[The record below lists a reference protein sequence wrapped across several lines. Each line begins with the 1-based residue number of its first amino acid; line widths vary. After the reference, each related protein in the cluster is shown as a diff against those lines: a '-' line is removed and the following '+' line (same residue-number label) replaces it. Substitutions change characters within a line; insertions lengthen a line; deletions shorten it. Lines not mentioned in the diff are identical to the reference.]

1 VEASLTIGEVARQVG
16 LRSSALR
23 YYEEAG
29 VLPPPERLAGK
40 RRYSPE
46 VVDLLLLIRFCQRVG
61 FSLAEVRELLAA
73 PGGRRGK
80 ARWRELVD
88 AKLTEVDAL
97 IEQAQ
102 AMKRVLEESRDCDC
116 VTLESCSFLK
126 DERLNAF
133 GWPLRPALRAPP
145 RPPTGDSRG
154 RRRRAALAAHPAT
167 TG

>member
-73 PGGRRGK
+73 PGGRRAK
-80 ARWRELVD
+80 ERWRELVD

-133 GWPLRPALRAPP
+133 DGRSGLRFERRLARPAEIRGG
-145 RPPTGDSRG
+145 GDAG
-154 RRRRAALAAHPAT
+154 RR
-167 TG
+167 